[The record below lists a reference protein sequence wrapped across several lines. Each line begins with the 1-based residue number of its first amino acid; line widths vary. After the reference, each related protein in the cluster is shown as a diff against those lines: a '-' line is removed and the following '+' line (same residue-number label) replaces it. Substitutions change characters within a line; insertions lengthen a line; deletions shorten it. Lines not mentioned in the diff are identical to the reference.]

1 MEEKKV
7 RSVRLDD
14 DTNEKFKSLCAE
26 LGGQSECVTSLIK
39 AFELNRSKSVLIDMS
54 ADINEF
60 ESLVNRI
67 VSAYTHALA
76 LKQDAEVNAKEVVER
91 DLKAKDDIISMLSDE
106 LSNSKQALKDKDI
119 ECKSSVKE
127 TENKLAEAIREVSEA
142 NNKIS
147 HLNDELNAL
156 KATIQDKQAI
166 IDGLTIRIPET
177 EQLQENLR
185 TKEIEISTLKT
196 QYASERFELNNKIL
210 ELNNGITSLSDEIK
224 TLKAAAEVTDQKHKV
239 DITQAITETRLKYLD
254 QIEQLRMEKDNLKD
268 EIYSLKVDKKM

>member
-1 MEEKKV
+1 
-7 RSVRLDD
+7 
-14 DTNEKFKSLCAE
+14 
-26 LGGQSECVTSLIK
+26 
-39 AFELNRSKSVLIDMS
+39 MS